1 VRGELI
7 AGAAE
12 LEALVP
18 AWDGLAVA
26 CGRPYAAPAWQLGW
40 WRRAAPPGARPLVVV
55 ARDGG
60 DVAGVL
66 ALFGR
71 AGRSRLER
79 LRLMG
84 APMAQGTGPVA
95 VPGREAQ
102 VAGAFAQALA
112 DVRGPRPATLELEGV
127 LDGRRWAALLSEGWP
142 GRARPSIL
150 SRPPVTAPLARLGA
164 ESLDAWLAG
173 RSSNFRQQLRRSRR
187 RLEDRGATFRRADAS
202 AEISALLPTFVALHE
217 DRWRGRGGS
226 RAVGADTQPVLAEV
240 ARALDGTERLTMELL
255 EVDGRPVSAHLFLAA
270 GEETTYWLGG
280 FDEAYAADRPGLV
293 ALLQGV
299 EHALGRGAARLDL
312 GPGDQP
318 YKRRFAD
325 AERELDWVTLVLPGP
340 RRLVARLQ
348 LAPRRVARAVRAR
361 LPQHLRGGR

>member
-1 VRGELI
+1 
-7 AGAAE
+7 
-12 LEALVP
+12 
-18 AWDGLAVA
+18 
-26 CGRPYAAPAWQLGW
+26 
-40 WRRAAPPGARPLVVV
+40 
-55 ARDGG
+55 
-60 DVAGVL
+60 
-66 ALFGR
+66 
-71 AGRSRLER
+71 
-79 LRLMG
+79 
-84 APMAQGTGPVA
+84 
-95 VPGREAQ
+95 
-102 VAGAFAQALA
+102 
-112 DVRGPRPATLELEGV
+112 
-127 LDGRRWAALLSEGWP
+127 
-142 GRARPSIL
+142 
-150 SRPPVTAPLARLGA
+150 
-164 ESLDAWLAG
+164 
-173 RSSNFRQQLRRSRR
+173 
-187 RLEDRGATFRRADAS
+187 
-202 AEISALLPTFVALHE
+202 VALHE

-340 RRLVARLQ
+340 RRLVSAAAARPAAGGAGGPRAAAAAAARRAVTRFS
-348 LAPRRVARAVRAR
+348 APRASRR
-361 LPQHLRGGR
+361 LPSWRQ

>member
-1 VRGELI
+1 
-7 AGAAE
+7 
-12 LEALVP
+12 
-18 AWDGLAVA
+18 
-26 CGRPYAAPAWQLGW
+26 
-40 WRRAAPPGARPLVVV
+40 
-55 ARDGG
+55 
-60 DVAGVL
+60 
-66 ALFGR
+66 
-71 AGRSRLER
+71 
-79 LRLMG
+79 
-84 APMAQGTGPVA
+84 
-95 VPGREAQ
+95 
-102 VAGAFAQALA
+102 
-112 DVRGPRPATLELEGV
+112 VRGPRPATVELEGV

-142 GRARPSIL
+142 GRAQPSIL

-270 GEETTYWLGG
+270 G
-280 FDEAYAADRPGLV
+280 LV

-340 RRLVARLQ
+340 RRLAARLQ

-361 LPQHLRGGR
+361 LPQQLRGGR